1 MSKKLISFDWAI
13 KRLLRNKA
21 NFVVLE
27 GFLSELLFD
36 NIKIEQIL
44 ESESNQDYD
53 DDKFNR
59 VDILTKNS
67 KNELIIIEIQSTY
80 EIDYFHRMAYGTSKA
95 VSENHKL
102 GDKYLNIKKVISINI
117 VYFDLGQGEDY
128 IYKGRTVFKGL
139 HQNDILGLSEKQK
152 QTFVKQ
158 EVADIFAS
166 PVRPSVSCPEYYLLK
181 VNQFN
186 DIAKDTLDEWVYF
199 LKNSEVKDDFK
210 AKGLKEANEVLDI
223 MRLEKED
230 QYGYNRY
237 MDSLSL
243 KASEAFSLKS
253 EAEFKVREDEKIE
266 LAKKSILK
274 GLNNELIAEI
284 TGLTIEK
291 IQELRLESSAA
302 QRLR

>member
-253 EAEFKVREDEKIE
+253 EAEYKVREDEKIE

-291 IQELRLESSAA
+291 IQELRLESSATR
-302 QRLR
+302 RLP